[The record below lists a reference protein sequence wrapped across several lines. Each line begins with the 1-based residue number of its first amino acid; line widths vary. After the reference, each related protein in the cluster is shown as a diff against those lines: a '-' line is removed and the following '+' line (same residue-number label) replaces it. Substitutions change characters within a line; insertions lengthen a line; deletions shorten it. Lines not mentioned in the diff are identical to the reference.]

1 MTAALDCDVV
11 LAGAGIVGG
20 LLANKLGQA
29 GLRVVLLDVGDRSY
43 FDLDPSNPLGTDQ
56 RQPLLDNY
64 YGNTSAAP
72 NSPYPNLA
80 YAPMPYEEN
89 LAAYYTG
96 PAYNPDNPTGN
107 TPPQFKSS
115 YARIV
120 GGTTYHWLGVSLR
133 YLPTTFREYT
143 LYGRGADWPL
153 SYEELAPWY
162 HRAEIEIGV
171 AGNSD
176 EDLGSP
182 RYGAKFPMPEILPS
196 YQDRRIAARI
206 GDMRFDG
213 LPVRIQVT
221 PQGRNSVPYQN
232 RPPCSGSANCIPIC
246 PIQAKWDATIPI
258 KRALNP
264 ALDPHNRPGSR
275 AVEFRRGAVVTKVLV
290 GDGEPGHAPVTGLV
304 YKDGH
309 TREEHVIR
317 AKAYVLCAHAMETA
331 KILLMSPW
339 RDQMTVA
346 NSSDAVGRHLM
357 DHNIKITTA
366 VIDEP
371 IYPFRGPK
379 ATSGIETLRDGPFR
393 RHRGAFRVEI
403 QNVSANWALNTPYSN
418 LRDLLNANL
427 IGRELSQQLAW
438 DVVRT
443 VQLDALVEPEGQ
455 WDSTIRP
462 SKTKFDEL
470 GVPRPEIHYRIDD
483 YTERGG
489 DAFVDLARRIYERM
503 GATFV
508 NVVPGFGGA
517 GHVMGTLRMGHD
529 AKTSVADRDGRS
541 HDHPNLWLT
550 GSGLFPTV
558 DSANPTLTI
567 AAVTLRQAER
577 LIEAM
582 QAG

>member
-1 MTAALDCDVV
+1 MATALDCDVV
-11 LAGAGIVGG
+11 LVGAGVAGG

-29 GLRVVLLDVGDRSY
+29 GLKVMLLDVGDKSY
-43 FDLDPSNPLGTDQ
+43 FSLDPDRPLGTDE
-56 RQPLLDNY
+56 RQPLLDNF

-72 NSPYPNLA
+72 NSPYPNLR

-89 LAAYYTG
+89 LGAYYTG
-96 PAYNPDNPTGN
+96 PAYNPDNPSGN
-107 TPPQFKSS
+107 HPPQFKSS
-115 YARIV
+115 YTRTV
-120 GGTTYHWLGVSLR
+120 GGTTYHWLGISLR
-133 YLPTTFREYT
+133 YLPTTFKEKT
-143 LYGRGADWPL
+143 IYGRGADWPL
-153 SYEELAPWY
+153 SYEDLEEWY
-162 HRAEIEIGV
+162 WRAEVELGV

-182 RYGAKFPMPEILPS
+182 RYGRPFPMPEILPT
-196 YQDRRIAARI
+196 YQDRRIAARV
-206 GDMRFDG
+206 GSMTFDG
-213 LPVRIQVT
+213 LPVRVQAT
-221 PQGRNSVPYQN
+221 PQARNSLPYQN
-232 RPPCSGSANCIPIC
+232 RPPCAGSANCIPIC
-246 PIQAKWDATIPI
+246 PIQAKWDATIPL
-258 KRALNP
+258 KWALNP

-275 AVEFRRGAVVTKVLV
+275 PVELRRGAVVTRLLV
-290 GDGEPGHAPVTGLV
+290 GEGTPGAAPITGLV

-309 TREEHVIR
+309 TREEHTVR
-317 AKAYVLCAHAMETA
+317 ARAYVMCAHAMETA

-339 RDQMTVA
+339 GEQMTVA
-346 NSSDAVGRHLM
+346 NTSDAVGRYLM

-418 LRDLLNANL
+418 LRQLLNADL
-427 IGRELSQQLAW
+427 FGTELREQLAW
-438 DVVRT
+438 DVTRT

-462 SKTKFDEL
+462 SKTQYDDL

-483 YTERGG
+483 YTVRGG
-489 DAFVDLARRIYERM
+489 DAFVALARRIYERL
-503 GATFV
+503 GATEV
-508 NVVPGFGGA
+508 NVIPGFGGA
-517 GHVMGTLRMGHD
+517 GHVMGTLRMGND
-529 AKTSVADRDGRS
+529 PASSVTDRDGRT

-567 AAVTLRQAER
+567 AAVTLRQAAQ
-577 LIEAM
+577 LIAALS
-582 QAG
+582 QG